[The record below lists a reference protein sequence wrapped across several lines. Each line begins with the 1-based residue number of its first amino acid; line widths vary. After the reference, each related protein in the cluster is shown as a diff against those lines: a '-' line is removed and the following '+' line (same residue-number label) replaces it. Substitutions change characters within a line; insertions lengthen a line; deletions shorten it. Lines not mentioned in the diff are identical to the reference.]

1 MKYLLISNITRM
13 LLREQKFS
21 KKYTGW
27 LQNREPVW
35 HRLPAFV
42 GQERST
48 LNKKDVIDFFNEQA
62 SCWDEQMIRYDD
74 VIHQILDN
82 AQVTEG
88 KHILD
93 VACGTGVLIPDYL
106 ERKVESVKAIDISS
120 QMIKIAKSKFTQ
132 ENVEIICGD
141 VETAEFTDKF
151 DCIVVYNAFPH
162 FGDPKLLIERL
173 LGMLGDEGTLT
184 IAHGM
189 SRERINQCHA
199 GKAKN
204 VSLGLIDIEELEK
217 IFPSQLEII
226 VKISDERMY
235 QIVGKKKA

>member
-1 MKYLLISNITRM
+1 M
-13 LLREQKFS
+13 
-21 KKYTGW
+21 
-27 LQNREPVW
+27 
-35 HRLPAFV
+35 
-42 GQERST
+42 
-48 LNKKDVIDFFNEQA
+48 NKKDVIDFFNAQA

-74 VIHQILDN
+74 VICQILDN

-88 KHILD
+88 KRVLD

-106 ERKVESVKAIDISS
+106 ERNVESVTAIDISTE
-120 QMIKIAKSKFTQ
+120 MIKIAKNKFTQ

-141 VETAEFTDKF
+141 IETAEFSDAF
-151 DCIVVYNAFPH
+151 DSIVVYNAFPH
-162 FGDPKLLIERL
+162 FGEPQLLIDRL
-173 LGMLGDEGTLT
+173 VGRLRNEGRLT

-199 GKAKN
+199 GKAKD

-217 IFPSQLEII
+217 LFPSQMEIV
-226 VKISDERMY
+226 VKISDDKMY

>member
-1 MKYLLISNITRM
+1 M
-13 LLREQKFS
+13 
-21 KKYTGW
+21 
-27 LQNREPVW
+27 
-35 HRLPAFV
+35 
-42 GQERST
+42 
-48 LNKKDVIDFFNEQA
+48 NKKDVIDFFNAQA

-74 VIHQILDN
+74 VICQILDN

-88 KHILD
+88 KRVLD

-106 ERKVESVKAIDISS
+106 ERNVESVTAIDISTE
-120 QMIKIAKSKFTQ
+120 MIKIVKNKFTQ

-141 VETAEFTDKF
+141 IETAEFSDAF
-151 DCIVVYNAFPH
+151 DSIVVYNAFPH
-162 FGDPKLLIERL
+162 FGEPQLLIDRL
-173 LGMLGDEGTLT
+173 VGMLRNEGRLT

-199 GKAKN
+199 GKAKD

-217 IFPSQLEII
+217 LFPSQMEIV
-226 VKISDERMY
+226 VKISDDKMY

>member
-1 MKYLLISNITRM
+1 M
-13 LLREQKFS
+13 
-21 KKYTGW
+21 
-27 LQNREPVW
+27 
-35 HRLPAFV
+35 
-42 GQERST
+42 
-48 LNKKDVIDFFNEQA
+48 NKKDVIDFFNAQA

-74 VIHQILDN
+74 VICQILDN

-88 KHILD
+88 KRVLD

-106 ERKVESVKAIDISS
+106 ERNVESVTAIDISTE
-120 QMIKIAKSKFTQ
+120 MIKIAKNKFTQ

-141 VETAEFTDKF
+141 IETAEFSDAF
-151 DCIVVYNAFPH
+151 DSIVVYNAFPH
-162 FGDPKLLIERL
+162 FGEPQLLIDRL
-173 LGMLGDEGTLT
+173 VGMLRNEGRLT

-199 GKAKN
+199 GKAKD

-217 IFPSQLEII
+217 LFPSQMEIV
-226 VKISDERMY
+226 VKISDDKMY